1 MKNKKNFLNIL
12 YNPYNSKNYNVSKKL
27 LLNNH
32 FLIKYTSMFR
42 LFLSIMFILISYNS
56 YADKNMMIGSLGKSE
71 EVNRTIK
78 VIMYDNYYEPS
89 SFNIK
94 SGETIKFEVVNAG
107 ELVHEFNIANA
118 MMHKKHQPEMER
130 MVENEIL
137 LADSIDKEKMKKM
150 AKMDKSMGHSH
161 SNSVLLEPNEKGDI
175 VWKFENAMNIEIA
188 CNVPGHYQVGMIAKV
203 DIK

>member
-1 MKNKKNFLNIL
+1 MLKKFLVIA
-12 YNPYNSKNYNVSKKL
+12 
-27 LLNNH
+27 
-32 FLIKYTSMFR
+32 I
-42 LFLSIMFILISYNS
+42 ILISFKS
-56 YADKNMMIGSLGKSE
+56 YADKNMMIGSLGKPE
-71 EVNRTIK
+71 EVNRVIK
-78 VIMYDNYYEPS
+78 VIMHDNYYEPS

-118 MMHKKHQPEMER
+118 MMHKKHQPEMEK

-137 LADSIDKEKMKKM
+137 LADSIDKEKMTKM

-161 SNSVLLEPNEKGDI
+161 SNSVLLEPNERGHI
-175 VWKFENAMNIEIA
+175 IWKFENAMNIEIA

>member
-1 MKNKKNFLNIL
+1 
-12 YNPYNSKNYNVSKKL
+12 
-27 LLNNH
+27 
-32 FLIKYTSMFR
+32 
-42 LFLSIMFILISYNS
+42 
-56 YADKNMMIGSLGKSE
+56 MMIGSLGKALD
-71 EVNRTIK
+71 RTIK

-89 SFNIK
+89 NFNIK
-94 SGETIKFEVVNAG
+94 SGETIKFEIVNAG

-118 MMHKKHQPEMER
+118 MMHKKHQPEMEK

-137 LADSIDKEKMKKM
+137 LADTIDKDKMKKM

-161 SNSVLLEPNEKGDI
+161 SNSVLLENEKGDI

-188 CNVPGHYQVGMIAKV
+188 CNVPGHYQIGMIAKV